1 MPTCRGTRDNSRV
14 LRVRFV
20 RQNPSPTILG
30 LPSAADLAAS
40 ERLLLRIG
48 VIRRSAATRVFP
60 YTRKLHLIKM
70 WLESP
75 VEETDDRGR
84 KTRTTAARDNRCGI
98 PQGSPISPLLANL
111 YMRRF
116 VLGWKMLGLE
126 QSLGSRIVT
135 YADDLVILCRQG
147 KPNRPCCTCANSWAA
162 QGPGRHR
169 RLPHE
174 LTALPSLEQ
183 SAAREL
189 KLMTFNA
196 PFPEVLQFLYI
207 RARGHERAEQ
217 PRRDP

>member
-1 MPTCRGTRDNSRV
+1 M
-14 LRVRFV
+14 
-20 RQNPSPTILG
+20 I
-30 LPSAADLAAS
+30 PSALIVDDDIVSGKADTAGLRAEIIRPDAAP
-40 ERLLLRIG
+40 RL
-48 VIRRSAATRVFP
+48 VATACT
-60 YTRKLHLIKM
+60 YTRKLHLVKM
-70 WLESP
+70 WLERP

-116 VLGWKMLGLE
+116 VLRWKMLGLE
-126 QSLGSRIVT
+126 QSLDSRIVT
-135 YADDLVILCRQG
+135 YAHDLVILCRQG
-147 KPNRPCCTCANSWAA
+147 KPNRPCCTCTNSWAA
-162 QGPGRHR
+162 QGPGRRR

-207 RARGHERAEQ
+207 RARGHERAE
-217 PRRDP
+217 